1 MAPMTLI
8 AHGDID
14 GLVSAAIVIAHY
26 LYKEKQLKYQLFFAQ
41 PFSLHVTFNR
51 PEVSASNVLY
61 VLDVALDE
69 EHWEPL
75 SRRVLELSSKL
86 EVNWVDHHPST
97 ISSKGRLE
105 ALGVRVTASPA
116 PATASLLREMALETG
131 NPGFYE
137 RLIALAEAADASEEP
152 RDPGLASAIEVLSGS
167 LALDPLDDE
176 FKRLLVE
183 YWVKRQL
190 LVPEE
195 ATERFEVAEEKAR
208 RLYEEARN
216 RVIYESPTLRV
227 IDLRETRVYGFTGRI
242 ASHQAKVDGKVV
254 LVLFRV
260 GYDSVVIT
268 GRAPENLGISLGE
281 IFRGVAMLWGGS
293 GGGHHRAASL
303 RVPAPVADKVL
314 DEVIK
319 EVEAS
324 LSRRVL

>member
-1 MAPMTLI
+1 MVRITLI

-14 GLVSAAIVIAHY
+14 GLASAAIVIAHY
-26 LYKEKQLKYQLFFAQ
+26 LYKEKQLKYQLYFAQ
-41 PFSLHVTFNR
+41 PFSLHVTLNR
-51 PEVSASNVLY
+51 AEVSASNVLY
-61 VLDVALDE
+61 ILDVALYR
-69 EHWEPL
+69 EHWEQV
-75 SRRVLELSSKL
+75 SQRVLGLRGKL

-97 ISSKGRLE
+97 ISNKDVLE
-105 ALGVRVTASPA
+105 AVGIRVMASPA
-116 PATASLLREMALETG
+116 PATASLLRGIALETG

-137 RLIALAEAADASEEP
+137 RLIALAEVADATEEP
-152 RDPGLASAIEVLSGS
+152 QDSGLASAVEILSGS

-176 FKRLLVE
+176 FKRRLVE

-195 ATERFEVAEEKAR
+195 AAERFEVAEEKAR
-208 RLYEEARN
+208 KLYEEARSKI
-216 RVIYESPTLRV
+216 VYESLTLRV

-268 GRAPENLGISLGE
+268 GRAPDNLEVNLDE
-281 IFRGVAMLWGGS
+281 IFREVARLWGGS

-314 DEVIK
+314 DEVVK